1 MISTSKI
8 FFTTIKTCVQYLNY
22 PTLLF
27 DVKNALKRILTDNV
41 NLNLSTFKVDT
52 CFGMG
57 AEEFLLRILHT
68 RSFKCKVV
76 TTHELFYPSLQCPWV
91 WLVSTV
97 ASTMQARLH
106 YDVQISIATLL
117 PPTLSTL
124 QLSTQRKVQLWFKH
138 L

>member
-1 MISTSKI
+1 MYNPCADS
-8 FFTTIKTCVQYLNY
+8 L
-22 PTLLF
+22 TLLY
-27 DVKNALKRILTDNV
+27 LG
-41 NLNLSTFKVDT
+41 STFKVDT

-76 TTHELFYPSLQCPWV
+76 ITTHELFYPSLQCPWV

-106 YDVQISIATLL
+106 YDVQISIATSL

>member
-1 MISTSKI
+1 MKFSMHTFVASGVCLRRCLCTTPVRIRSH
-8 FFTTIKTCVQYLNY
+8 FF
-22 PTLLF
+22 
-27 DVKNALKRILTDNV
+27 
-41 NLNLSTFKVDT
+41 NLGSTFKVDT

-76 TTHELFYPSLQCPWV
+76 ITTHELSYPSLQCPWV

-106 YDVQISIATLL
+106 YDVQISIATSL